1 MNVEPAGLVTSCG
14 RRLTTGRFRIPAT
27 PIQRVVLRV
36 DPDDG
41 RARTVWASLTAEEAF
56 TLAYALIAHASAI
69 GDAEPSAASAPE
81 VPFR

>member
-1 MNVEPAGLVTSCG
+1 MNVEPAELVTSCG
-14 RRLTTGRFRIPAT
+14 RRLTTRRFRIPAT

-41 RARTVWASLTAEEAF
+41 RTRTVWASLTAAEAL
-56 TLAYALIAHASAI
+56 TLAHALIEHATAI
-69 GDAEPSAASAPE
+69 DQAEPSATSVPE

>member
-1 MNVEPAGLVTSCG
+1 MNVEPGALVTSCG

-41 RARTVWASLTAEEAF
+41 RARTVWASLTAEEPF

-69 GDAEPSAASAPE
+69 GDPEPCAASLPE